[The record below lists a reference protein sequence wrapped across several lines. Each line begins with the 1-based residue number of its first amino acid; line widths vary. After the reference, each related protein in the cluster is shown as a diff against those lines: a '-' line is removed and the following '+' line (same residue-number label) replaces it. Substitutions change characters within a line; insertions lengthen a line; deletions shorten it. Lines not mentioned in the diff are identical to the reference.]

1 MEQSCEIHCAV
12 LLKAWQNKDMP
23 RIKTAS
29 LFEHREWRRQQLIS
43 AATAIALE
51 SGGES
56 ISVAAVAARAGLS
69 RTSVYEYFAS
79 SADLAADLV
88 IEELKSFTALLE
100 SAIADEPD
108 PAKAI
113 EGWISTS
120 LSYIADGR
128 HLLAKALNAID
139 LPRERA
145 ASVGAA
151 HRAMLAPLASNLR
164 AMGVADTQQ
173 AMALLQAATDAATR
187 RIESGC
193 NPEQEVVTTTAFALA
208 GLRALAR

>member
-1 MEQSCEIHCAV
+1 
-12 LLKAWQNKDMP
+12 MP

-29 LFEHREWRRQQLIS
+29 LVQHREWRRQQLIS

-51 SGGES
+51 SGGQS

-88 IEELKSFTALLE
+88 IEELKAFTAILE
-100 SAIADEPD
+100 SAISDADN
-108 PAKAI
+108 PASAI
-113 EGWISTS
+113 ESWIHTS

-187 RIESGC
+187 RIEAGC

-208 GLRALAR
+208 GLRALAS